1 MQKRKFGQTGEVV
14 PVIGQGT
21 YKFSTNKNELDA
33 GIQALQRGIDLGM
46 THIDTAEMYRT
57 EEVVGE
63 AIKSVPREKLF
74 IVSKV
79 MPSNATYQGTIAA
92 CEKSLKNLGTDYL
105 DCYLLH
111 WRGSIPLSDT
121 IKGLERLIDDGK
133 IRSMGVSNF
142 DVYDIEE
149 ALGIATHPIACNQ
162 ILYNLFTRAPEHQL
176 MPLCA
181 TKKIAV
187 VAYTPFGKTRIP
199 DVGTK
204 GGDVLHALA
213 EKHATTIRQIMLAFI
228 VRDENVFT
236 IPKAS
241 SEQHVSENAGAGKVI
256 LTEEDVKQLD
266 QVFPMPKNSEPL
278 EMN

>member
-1 MQKRKFGQTGEVV
+1 MQTKKFGQTESVV

-21 YKFSTNKNELDA
+21 WKFSTAKDELEA
-33 GIQALQRGIDLGM
+33 GIQALQRGIELGM

-57 EEVVGE
+57 EEIVGQ
-63 AIKSVPREKLF
+63 AIKNLPREKLF
-74 IVSKV
+74 LVSKV
-79 MPSNATYQGTIAA
+79 MPSNATYQGTIDA

-111 WRGSIPLSDT
+111 WRGEIPLADT
-121 IKGLERLIDDGK
+121 FKGLEKLIDDGK

-149 ALGIATHPIACNQ
+149 ALGIAKHPIACNQ

-181 TKKIAV
+181 AKKIAV
-187 VAYTPFGKTRIP
+187 VAYTPFGDKRIP
-199 DVGTK
+199 EASTK
-204 GGDVLHALA
+204 GGAVLQELA
-213 EKHATTIRQIMLAFI
+213 EKHGATIRQIMLSFL

-236 IPKAS
+236 IPKAGKV
-241 SEQHVSENAGAGKVI
+241 QHVSDNAAAGQVR
-256 LTEEDVKQLD
+256 LTDDDIHKLD
-266 QVFPMPKNSEPL
+266 EVFPVPKQHVPL